1 MTRLILVRHGQSEAN
16 LQNFS
21 AGQTDSPLT
30 ELGRK
35 QAWRAADYLLANYP
49 IDCVWASDLS
59 RAIDTAKPTAERLGL
74 PIQTDRR
81 LREIDTGE
89 WAGLPFTVRAER
101 YPEEVRRMREDYSQ
115 MRFPGGESIPE
126 VYRRVVCCA
135 LEILEHNDGKCVLI
149 TAHAGALRTFA
160 AYVHGF
166 SEDEVGRSPAGGE
179 NASIQIYDYDSKQK
193 QFHTVLPLSTEHL
206 KALAQKTDEQAKI

>member
-16 LQNFS
+16 LLGIG
-21 AGQTDSPLT
+21 AGQLDYPLT
-30 ELGRK
+30 ELGRA
-35 QAWRAADYLLANYP
+35 QAEAVADALTERYT
-49 IDCVWASDLS
+49 IDRIYSSDLR
-59 RAIDTAKPTAERLGL
+59 RAVDTAKPTAERLGL

-206 KALAQKTDEQAKI
+206 KSLAQKTDEHAKI